1 MINFYR
7 VILFVYR
14 VLLFLSFLLI
24 EGLFDLSAQ
33 NVSSFKISE
42 TPSLTISVKKF
53 DNSHGLK
60 QSMVSDFLFDR
71 SHLMWVAT
79 GGGLH
84 SFDGKGFRYFRTP
97 RSIDDNIRDDEVMR
111 NIAQDKDGNLYVST
125 SSSLLKFN
133 PLLGIF
139 TSIYSSQGSYPQLF
153 AAYPEGYPIIRIP
166 ESGFCTVNKSG
177 NIVPLEKVNQTVPVG
192 FLPHCWVSDTLR
204 DQLFIGGDLGLVI
217 IENVSDL
224 DSLKVKVFKQ
234 TSPVDALSVDSKG
247 CILFA
252 SESVLY
258 QQDVKGIQERI
269 GSLGNR
275 KAKMLFFDKQGT
287 LWLSTIDSR
296 LYCSSDLKNFSRVE
310 VLITSEDEKL
320 KAFFNTIISD
330 RDGNLWLGT
339 DSDGLILYSQTAL
352 WFKRAELSF
361 VRAIEK
367 DKEGVLVASNE
378 KGLLHVS
385 NDCQVVQPFVLGAR
399 PDKELI
405 FDLSLDDYG
414 SLWLLSPSGLWC
426 KSSSGVTSNI
436 KSIAMTSGKILVNQG
451 DTLMLTDGKHIHCY
465 RKSNKRISM
474 ESLWSV
480 KFPEVTC
487 FSKSGKYT
495 FIGTR
500 FGLYLV
506 TTIDDLKDRSFFSSH
521 KPLIN
526 ANIQSL
532 IRTSMG
538 VWVLTWNGLRLID
551 ENGQKK
557 KLPAYLKVLEDEVL
571 YESLQDDSKRLWFTS
586 NNGIICVDFKN
597 GRFVRFGMENNIQS
611 LEFNRNSS
619 LKVGKNIW
627 FGGIKGVNSI
637 DPEAVFRTVKAPVP
651 TLVSLTVAD
660 SLYTIGTPYSIPLI
674 RLNYRNGSIEG
685 QVSNYDYL
693 LPNAQTYSFWLVNY
707 DAGWSKPGKDG
718 LFRYRGLPPGRFTM
732 LAKSWD
738 GLNTP
743 GKVVRIFEVVVEP
756 AFWQTVWFQI
766 LLMVSIIILVS
777 LIVRRVQRVRYIN
790 RIALLEAADSVNRE
804 RLRIARDMHDDIG
817 AGLTRISMLSRFIN
831 RDRLGDEKFKQK
843 MTEVGEIADHLVD
856 EMGEII
862 WAMNPKNDSLA
873 MFVAHIRH
881 YLGNY
886 FSDSSIKLSFEVK
899 EQIPDLRLS
908 SDIKRNVYLCL
919 KEISHNT
926 LKHSGATKADLA
938 IDFEPNYLSLQWCD
952 NGCGFDLKDKLG
964 KGNGLGNLKKRMS
977 EIEGEIDFISGCD
990 KGCCIV
996 MKVKVAR

>member
-1 MINFYR
+1 MINFYQ
-7 VILFVYR
+7 VILFINR
-14 VLLFLSFLLI
+14 ALLFLPFLLVLCVF
-24 EGLFDLSAQ
+24 ELTAQ
-33 NVSSFKISE
+33 NVSSFMISE
-42 TPSLTISVKKF
+42 TPSMIISVKKF
-53 DNSHGLK
+53 DNRHGLK
-60 QSMVSDFLFDR
+60 QSMVSDFLFDKR
-71 SHLMWVAT
+71 HLMWVAT

-84 SFDGKGFRYFRTP
+84 SFDGKGFRYFRSP
-97 RSIDDNIRDDEVMR
+97 RPADDNFRDDEVMR
-111 NIAQDKDGNLYVST
+111 NIAQDVDGNLYVNT

-166 ESGFCTVNKSG
+166 GSGFCTVNKSG

-224 DSLKVKVFKQ
+224 DRLQVKVFNQ
-234 TSPVDALSVDSKG
+234 ISPVDALSVDSKG
-247 CILFA
+247 RILFA

-258 QQDVKGIQERI
+258 QQDGKGIPERI

-296 LYCSSDLKNFSRVE
+296 LYCSSDLRNFSRVE

-330 RDGNLWLGT
+330 RDGNMWLGT

-367 DKEGVLVASNE
+367 DKDGVLVASNE
-378 KGLLHVS
+378 KGLLHVT

-399 PDKELI
+399 PDNEMI
-405 FDLSLDDYG
+405 YDLSLDDYG

-436 KSIAMTSGKILVNQG
+436 KSIAMTSGKILVNHG

-465 RKSNKRISM
+465 RKSYKGIPM

-487 FSKSGKYT
+487 LIKMRSSYLL
-495 FIGTR
+495 GTR
-500 FGLYLV
+500 FGLYVVNSLDEV
-506 TTIDDLKDRSFFSSH
+506 RAKNFFADH
-521 KPLIN
+521 KPVVN

-532 IRTSMG
+532 IKTRIG

-551 ENGQKK
+551 ENGRRK
-557 KLPAYLKVLEDEVL
+557 KLPEYLKVLEDEVL
-571 YESLQDDSKRLWFTS
+571 YESLQDDSQRVWLSS
-586 NNGIICVDFKN
+586 NNGIICVDFRN
-597 GRFVRFGMENNIQS
+597 ERIVRFGLENNIQS

-619 LKVGKNIW
+619 LKVGRNIW
-627 FGGIKGVNSI
+627 FGGIEGVNCI
-637 DPEAVFRTVKAPVP
+637 DPEEVFKTVKAPVP
-651 TLVSLTVAD
+651 MLVSLTIAD
-660 SLYTIGTPYSIPLI
+660 SLYTCGIPYSIPLI
-674 RLNYRNGSIEG
+674 RLNYRNGAIEG

-693 LPNAQTYSFWLVNY
+693 IPNAQSYSFWLVNY

-718 LFRYRGLPPGRFTM
+718 LFRYRRLPPGRYTL
-732 LAKSWD
+732 LARSWD
-738 GLNTP
+738 GLGTQ
-743 GKVVRIFEVVVEP
+743 GVVVRLFDVVVEP
-756 AFWQTVWFQI
+756 AFWQTLWFQI
-766 LLMVSIIILVS
+766 ILMVTIILVVVYV
-777 LIVRRVQRVRYIN
+777 VRRVQRVRYMN

-817 AGLTRISMLSRFIN
+817 AGLTRISMLSRFID
-831 RDRLGDEKFKQK
+831 RDKLGDEKFKQK
-843 MTEVGEIADHLVD
+843 MNEVGEIADHLVD

-886 FSDSSIKLSFEVK
+886 FSDSAIKLNFDVK

-926 LKHSGATKADLA
+926 LKHSGATKADLV

-952 NGCGFDLKDKLG
+952 NGCGFDLKDNLG